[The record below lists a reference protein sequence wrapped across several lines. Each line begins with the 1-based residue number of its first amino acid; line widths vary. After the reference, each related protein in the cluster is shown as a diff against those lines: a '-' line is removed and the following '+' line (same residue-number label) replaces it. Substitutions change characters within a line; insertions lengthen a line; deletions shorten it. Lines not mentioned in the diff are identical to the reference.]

1 MNLASSEPKNKEAK
15 SPLELWVEYQ
25 ATMACEELVALSAAK
40 KDEIRPRIVIA
51 FDEAHTLCES
61 MSDKSGTQW
70 SPSHVLCRL
79 ISSFSGQLPLWVI
92 FITTNPRLGHFS
104 PPNTFRRSNEED
116 TTNDADDARIQTGP
130 TE

>member
-1 MNLASSEPKNKEAK
+1 MEHQAALACDA
-15 SPLELWVEYQ
+15 
-25 ATMACEELVALSAAK
+25 LVALSAA

-51 FDEAHTLCES
+51 FDEAHTLCEGA
-61 MSDKSGTQW
+61 SDKYDEKW
-70 SPSHVLCRL
+70 SPSHVLCRI

-116 TTNDADDARIQTGP
+116 ASQ
-130 TE
+130 